1 MSALQ
6 QILTAL
12 ANRPGVAG
20 AMLLSDEGLPVASSL
35 PPGVDV
41 EAVAAHAATVWR
53 GLATLG
59 TVTGAGHPEE
69 IVTEGP
75 GGVTILRRLGPGT
88 TIFVLAEG
96 DAPDIGALLHDLR
109 RHASVLLASS

>member
-6 QILTAL
+6 QVLSAL
-12 ANRPGVAG
+12 AERPGVAG
-20 AMLLSDEGLPVASSL
+20 AMLLSDEGLPVAATL
-35 PPGVDV
+35 PPGVDI

-59 TVTGAGHPEE
+59 SVTGAGNPEE
-69 IVTEGP
+69 IVTEAP

-88 TIFVLAEG
+88 TIFVLADG
-96 DAPDIGALLHDLR
+96 DAPDVGALLHDLR

>member
-12 ANRPGVAG
+12 ADRPGVAG
-20 AMLLSDEGLPVASSL
+20 VMLLSDEGLPVAASL

-53 GLATLG
+53 ALATLG
-59 TVTGAGHPEE
+59 TVTGTGSPEE
-69 IVTEGP
+69 IVTEAP

-109 RHASVLLASS
+109 RHASVLLASA

>member
-6 QILTAL
+6 QIVTAL
-12 ANRPGVAG
+12 ADRPGVAG
-20 AMLLSDEGLPVASSL
+20 AMLLSDEGLPVAASL
-35 PPGVDV
+35 PPGVDL
-41 EAVAAHAATVWR
+41 EAVAAHTATVWR
-53 GLATLG
+53 ALATLG
-59 TVTGAGHPEE
+59 AVSGAAHPDE

-88 TIFVLAEG
+88 TIFVLSDG
-96 DAPDIGALLHDLR
+96 DAPEIGALLHDLR

>member
-6 QILTAL
+6 QILSAL
-12 ANRPGVAG
+12 AERPGVAG
-20 AMLLSDEGLPVASSL
+20 AMLLSDEGLPVAATL

-59 TVTGAGHPEE
+59 SVTGAGNPEE
-69 IVTEGP
+69 IVTDAP

-88 TIFVLAEG
+88 TIFVLAVG
-96 DAPDIGALLHDLR
+96 DAPNVGALLHDLR